1 MVVRL
6 SELAKGSSAVVRA
19 VETRGDTDAIARR
32 LTTLGFVPGEPV
44 KLLTRGPFG
53 EPILVQIG
61 ATRFALR
68 GSEASRVSLEPAQ

>member
-1 MVVRL
+1 MVRL
-6 SELAKGSSAVVRA
+6 SEIAKGTSAVVRA
-19 VETRGDTDAIARR
+19 VETRSDTDAIASR
-32 LTTLGFVPGEPV
+32 LKTLGFVPGEPI

-68 GSEASRVSLEPAQ
+68 SSEASRVCLEPAQ

>member
-1 MVVRL
+1 MRL

-19 VETRGDTDAIARR
+19 VETRSESDAIARR
-32 LTTLGFVPGEPV
+32 LKTLGFVPGEPV

-53 EPILVQIG
+53 EPVLVQIG

-68 GSEASRVSLEPAQ
+68 GSEAARIHLEATV